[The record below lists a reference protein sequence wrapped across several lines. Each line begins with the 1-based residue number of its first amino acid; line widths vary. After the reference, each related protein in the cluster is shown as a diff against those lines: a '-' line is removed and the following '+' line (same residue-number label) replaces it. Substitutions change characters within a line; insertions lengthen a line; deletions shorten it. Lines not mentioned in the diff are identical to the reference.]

1 MSNLDMPSDGPHA
14 ELRTS
19 SCAVEARVTRRG
31 AWPLEAR
38 ALLRLAAPLVASQLA
53 QMGLLTTDVLMLGRL
68 SAHALAAAAIG
79 NTVYY
84 FAWLLGLGPAS
95 AVAPMVSHILGV
107 RPRDRAGV
115 RGVAR
120 MGLWAVG
127 LGSAPLMLIL
137 LSARPIL
144 IHLGQDPGL
153 SADAGRFVAMLCI
166 GLPFALGF
174 QVLRNFTTA
183 LHRPS
188 AALVVMV
195 LSVGWNILADYTL
208 IFGHF
213 GAPRLGVAGAGLA
226 TSTSSIFA
234 FIALF
239 VVIQLTPQLR
249 AYRLLRR
256 VHRPHWPKLSELVRL
271 GAPIGATMIFEAML
285 FNSMTL
291 LVGAFGADAVAAHQI
306 ALNFCS
312 LTFMVPLGVAMAAA
326 VRVGRFAGAGDMVQ
340 ARRAGFTAMT
350 LAAVFMSVSGLTMVV
365 FGREIVGLYVAG
377 RSHAEVQV
385 IAMAVVFLQIAAAF
399 QVFDGIQVVGAFS
412 LRGLKDARAPMV
424 LAGASY
430 WLVGA
435 PMCVWLAVG
444 LHWLGG
450 GRFHLLTRRKP
461 G

>member
-1 MSNLDMPSDGPHA
+1 MLRKRCHEFPELRAGPQKVQPMSNLDMPSDGPHA

-188 AALVVMV
+188 AARRNGRR
-195 LSVGWNILADYTL
+195 SGCSRPGCSSRPTAPSPP
-208 IFGHF
+208 
-213 GAPRLGVAGAGLA
+213 APRSAGA
-226 TSTSSIFA
+226 
-234 FIALF
+234 
-239 VVIQLTPQLR
+239 
-249 AYRLLRR
+249 
-256 VHRPHWPKLSELVRL
+256 VR
-271 GAPIGATMIFEAML
+271 
-285 FNSMTL
+285 
-291 LVGAFGADAVAAHQI
+291 
-306 ALNFCS
+306 
-312 LTFMVPLGVAMAAA
+312 
-326 VRVGRFAGAGDMVQ
+326 
-340 ARRAGFTAMT
+340 
-350 LAAVFMSVSGLTMVV
+350 
-365 FGREIVGLYVAG
+365 
-377 RSHAEVQV
+377 
-385 IAMAVVFLQIAAAF
+385 
-399 QVFDGIQVVGAFS
+399 
-412 LRGLKDARAPMV
+412 
-424 LAGASY
+424 
-430 WLVGA
+430 W
-435 PMCVWLAVG
+435 
-444 LHWLGG
+444 
-450 GRFHLLTRRKP
+450 
-461 G
+461 